1 MGGKAR
7 REHRPGSKGHSF
19 YSQAGLCPSPVPEP
33 VMSRSLS
40 LLICKMGLR
49 KARTT
54 WGIANFQQDNS
65 ARIGLR
71 CSSDSSL
78 SGALDHR
85 LLRNFFRPTR
95 LLLGPGLR
103 ASPNGRRPQRRARLA
118 SQRRLRLKLTE
129 TRKEKPAAKSTHV
142 GRRSHG
148 LGAPACVLPPS
159 LHGLPASPALSFLGT
174 VGSKPEQA
182 GFRGP
187 PGTHLRLSPGRN
199 IEANGFGSQRF
210 CAFCCSM

>member
-19 YSQAGLCPSPVPEP
+19 CSQAGLCPSPVPEP

-142 GRRSHG
+142 VGEATAWEPRPVFSRLLCTDSQPAQRSPSWERWAANRSRQAFGGHP
-148 LGAPACVLPPS
+148 AP
-159 LHGLPASPALSFLGT
+159 T
-174 VGSKPEQA
+174 
-182 GFRGP
+182 
-187 PGTHLRLSPGRN
+187 
-199 IEANGFGSQRF
+199 
-210 CAFCCSM
+210 